1 MSATPPE
8 SSSPVHA
15 AKESDKF
22 IPGGIKKTEKVEIQ
36 LKTIK
41 ETSHSHHSHKATSS
55 HSHRAHGDS
64 FDGADHSINEAG
76 GEGDSFM
83 KAHTFKI
90 SFYSWLT
97 LDWVYQL
104 IVYYRVDPSK
114 SKGKHLI

>member
-8 SSSPVHA
+8 SRSPSHI

-22 IPGGIKKTEKVEIQ
+22 ISGGVKKAVEEGTGIQ
-36 LKTIK
+36 LSIIK
-41 ETSHSHHSHKATSS
+41 ESGR
-55 HSHRAHGDS
+55 SHRARTQGDS
-64 FDGADHSINEAG
+64 FDGADHSINEAD
-76 GEGDSFM
+76 GEGESLVKS
-83 KAHTFKI
+83 KAFKI

-104 IVYYRVDPSK
+104 IRYYRVDPSK